1 MRVDGPSVEVKGI
14 GKLQI
19 EPRDH
24 GVMALL
30 GQISVGDK
38 GVTG

>member
-1 MRVDGPSVEVKGI
+1 MRVEEPAVEVKGI

-19 EPRDH
+19 EQRDH
-24 GVMALL
+24 GVVGHW